1 MGYHFNN
8 FDKKFIFK
16 LTCYIDNNVHIFRKS
31 KYSTRYYVENI
42 LYILKTGVQ
51 WSYLNCESHYT
62 SVYKKYCYWV
72 NLNIFV
78 NFYIENRYLYIKH
91 QNKHKN
97 YLNDLFI
104 DASHI
109 KNINGN
115 DIVGPNHYDRFRNS
129 TKCHVIVDQNKI
141 PLSYTFTGGNIS
153 DSTQTEILTDKLP
166 ILCKDKRVPHYLI
179 GDKGYINNKTYET
192 LKQKK
197 ILLIVPKKKNTKH
210 HPKYSFYQKIK
221 LRDRYK
227 VEHFF
232 NRLDNFKR
240 IILRYDRKFKI
251 FESFNLIAF
260 SVLILMK
267 IL

>member
-1 MGYHFNN
+1 MNHYFNN

-16 LTCYIDNNVHIFRKS
+16 LSCYIDKNLPTKRKS
-31 KYSTRYYVENI
+31 KYSSRYYIENI
-42 LYILKTGVQ
+42 LYVLKTGIQ
-51 WSYLNCESHYT
+51 WSYLKCDSHYS
-62 SVYKKYCYWV
+62 SVYKKFSYWV
-72 NLNIFV
+72 NLNIFLK
-78 NFYIENRYLYIKH
+78 FYTDNLYLYISH

-109 KNINGN
+109 KNIYGS
-115 DIVGPNHYDRFRNS
+115 DIIGMNHYDRYRNS
-129 TKCHVIVDQNKI
+129 TKCNVIVDQNKI
-141 PLSYTFTGGNIS
+141 PLSYTFTKGNIS
-153 DSTQTEILTDKLP
+153 DSSQTEILVNKLP
-166 ILCKDKRVPHYLI
+166 ILCKDKRISHYLV
-179 GDKGYINNKTYET
+179 GDKGYINKDTRIK

-197 ILLIVPKKKNTKH
+197 IFLVVPKRKNMKNSQN
-210 HPKYSFYQKIK
+210 YSYYQKIK

-232 NRLDNFKR
+232 NYLDKFRR
-240 IILRYDRKFKI
+240 IILRYDRKFKL

-260 SVLILMK
+260 SFLILKK